1 MTPWMRLL
9 HITLATAATAA
20 TGSSSAANAA
30 PTASADGEEWV
41 SALDSLR
48 VQRSGTWSEDQF
60 RYARTTCLAT
70 EEEGAG
76 LTFEFTGSGVALGL
90 GPPGV
95 PAYTRIP
102 ELGRLIATVDD
113 GSPRVLYPAEEGREV
128 VLARGLPH
136 GPHRVRVIHQPHA
149 GEVGCR
155 VSGFRVLGEDTG
167 DLSFFLNGEENA
179 FFVDARAVVRRGGE
193 VVRDVLVR
201 NWLTGACRLTGL
213 PAGDGYSLELIA
225 LGWEPRGIDGIAIR
239 GGEETRLPPVYLRR
253 QPRTAA
259 RGVRFPMLGHPAVRK
274 PGESFRARIVSY
286 GRPIEELRISRQI
299 GPATI
304 SRALPFEEDPEAAYY
319 YDREYTL
326 TLPPDMPPGLY
337 DLWVWLAGSRG
348 RWERRSPASV
358 YVVQE
363 YPDDP
368 VFMTFGH
375 LDTQGQYQ
383 AEFER
388 RLAQVANLIAPDMV
402 LISNSVNPAYISG
415 AHQAL
420 QMPYAINFGNHQFY
434 GHERWYGDPVGMID
448 YGPDLCIL
456 NFGHAWHVDLSR
468 AEALLASRAETRIK
482 VINAYEPNAPVEDFL
497 DRHRVQLIHDAHGP
511 GPKVQSIGATPT
523 VRAGKYDEESFRVVR
538 FEDGRV
544 ASLTYLGDPIAP
556 IPFLREGPSPLE
568 VAWDPANDGTHDRVT
583 AAVTNR
589 LKEDFPDGRVTY
601 VLPAGEYS
609 VEGGRLETA
618 VTSDDGRYTV
628 LTARLDF
635 PAEETVR
642 ATARKRAGE

>member
-1 MTPWMRLL
+1 MAPWMRLL
-9 HITLATAATAA
+9 HIALATAAIAA
-20 TGSSSAANAA
+20 TGFPCAANAS
-30 PTASADGEEWV
+30 PTSADGKGWV

-48 VQRSGTWSEDQF
+48 VQRSGTWRDSRF
-60 RYARTTCLAT
+60 RYARTTCLST
-70 EEEGAG
+70 GEEGAA
-76 LTFEFTGSGVALGL
+76 LTFEFTGTGVALGL
-90 GPPGV
+90 GQLGV
-95 PAYTRIP
+95 PAYGGPR
-102 ELGRLIATVDD
+102 LGRLIATVDG

-136 GPHRVRVIHQPHA
+136 GEHRVRVVHQPEE
-149 GEVGCR
+149 GETGCR

-167 DLSFFLNGEENA
+167 DLSFSLDGEESA
-179 FFVDARAVVRRGGE
+179 FFVDARAVVLRGGE
-193 VVRDVLVR
+193 VVRNVLVR

-213 PAGDGYSLELIA
+213 PAGEGYSLELAA
-225 LGWEPRGIDGIAIR
+225 LGWEPRRIDGISIR
-239 GGEETRLPPVYLRR
+239 EDDETRLPPVYLPR

-259 RGVRFPMLGHPAVRK
+259 RGVRFPALGYPAIRK
-274 PGESFRARIVSY
+274 PGESFRARIESY
-286 GRPIEELRISRQI
+286 GTPVDEVRLWRQV

-337 DLWVWLAGSRG
+337 DLRVWLAG
-348 RWERRSPASV
+348 RWERRSPSSV
-358 YVVQE
+358 YVVGD
-363 YPDDP
+363 YPEDP

-420 QMPYAINFGNHQFY
+420 QVPYAINFGNHQFY

-468 AEALLASRAETRIK
+468 AEALMASRAGTRIK
-482 VINAYEPNAPVEDFL
+482 VINAFEPNAPVEDFL

-523 VRAGKYDEESFRVVR
+523 MRAGKYDEESFRVVR

-556 IPFLREGPSPLE
+556 SPSCGKGLHPSRS
-568 VAWDPANDGTHDRVT
+568 PGTRPTTGRT
-583 AAVTNR
+583 A
-589 LKEDFPDGRVTY
+589 G
-601 VLPAGEYS
+601 
-609 VEGGRLETA
+609 
-618 VTSDDGRYTV
+618 
-628 LTARLDF
+628 
-635 PAEETVR
+635 
-642 ATARKRAGE
+642 

>member
-1 MTPWMRLL
+1 MAPWMRLL
-9 HITLATAATAA
+9 HIALATAATAA
-20 TGSSSAANAA
+20 TGFPSAASAS
-30 PTASADGEEWV
+30 PASADGKGWV

-48 VQRSGTWSEDQF
+48 VQRSGTWGEDRF
-60 RYARTTCLAT
+60 RYARTACLAT

-90 GPPGV
+90 GQPGV

-167 DLSFFLNGEENA
+167 DLSFFLNGQENA

-213 PAGDGYSLELIA
+213 AAGDGYSLELIA
-225 LGWEPRGIDGIAIR
+225 LGWEPRRIDGISIR
-239 GGEETRLPPVYLRR
+239 EDDETRLPPVYLPR

-259 RGVRFPMLGHPAVRK
+259 RGVRFPALGYPAIRK
-274 PGESFRARIVSY
+274 PGESFRARIESY
-286 GRPIEELRISRQI
+286 GTPVDEVRLWRQV

-337 DLWVWLAGSRG
+337 DLWVWLAG
-348 RWERRSPASV
+348 RWERRSPSSV
-358 YVVQE
+358 YVVGD
-363 YPDDP
+363 YPEDP

-402 LISNSVNPAYISG
+402 LISNSVNPAYIAG

-420 QMPYAINFGNHQFY
+420 QVPYAINFGNHQFY

-482 VINAYEPNAPVEDFL
+482 VINAFEPNAPLEFL
-497 DRHRVQLIHDAHGP
+497 DRYRVPLIHDGHGP
-511 GPKVQSIGATPT
+511 PPKVTSMGSTPT
-523 VRAGKYDEESFRVVR
+523 IRAGKVSSESFRVVR

-544 ASLTYLGDPIAP
+544 ASLTYLGDEVAA
-556 IPFLREGPSPLE
+556 IPFPREGPSPLE

-583 AAVTNR
+583 ATVTNR
-589 LKEDFPDGRVTY
+589 LQEDFPDGRVTY

-618 VTSDDGRYTV
+618 VTDDDGRYTV
-628 LTARLDF
+628 LTARVDF
-635 PAEETVR
+635 PAEGTVR
-642 ATARKRAGE
+642 ATASRGGSD